1 MNSPYQEIYDIYG
14 KPDISDIERVT
25 SKFESKPWN
34 IDIQESYFTHIVC
47 LISYYLLTNGF
58 KEKIL
63 EIRLCEELKKYRW
76 LVKEIVWWNDIL
88 GDKQWLKIFLWKS
101 ISNLEDTQIDSLSPE
116 DYDMIFSIQEVEK
129 KVNNVIYLTT
139 ECKK

>member
-1 MNSPYQEIYDIYG
+1 
-14 KPDISDIERVT
+14 
-25 SKFESKPWN
+25 
-34 IDIQESYFTHIVC
+34 
-47 LISYYLLTNGF
+47 
-58 KEKIL
+58 
-63 EIRLCEELKKYRW
+63 
-76 LVKEIVWWNDIL
+76 VKEIVWWNDIL

-116 DYDMIFSIQEVEK
+116 DYDIIFSIQEVEK